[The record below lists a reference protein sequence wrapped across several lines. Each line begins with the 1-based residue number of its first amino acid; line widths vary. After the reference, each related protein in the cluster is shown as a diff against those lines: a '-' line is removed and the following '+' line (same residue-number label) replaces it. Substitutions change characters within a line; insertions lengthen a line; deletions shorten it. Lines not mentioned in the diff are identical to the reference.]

1 MVHAQFQRLVD
12 VVTRG
17 CALMTLVRSW
27 RSRRHGDVPTFS
39 RHIIAY
45 AGGTATQEPQND
57 SIVTSTCVV
66 LVHVTH
72 LVDERHKQCVG
83 HEPRDIL

>member
-1 MVHAQFQRLVD
+1 MVHAQLERLVD

-17 CALMTLVRSW
+17 CTLMVPVRSLGCM
-27 RSRRHGDVPTFS
+27 HVDVPTFS

-45 AGGTATQEPQND
+45 MDDIATQEPQND
-57 SIVTSTCVV
+57 SMVTSIRVFWV
-66 LVHVTH
+66 QVTH
-72 LVDERHKQCVG
+72 LIDERHKQCVR